1 LCLLPCTGGG
11 AAIGGCLLDFAIFAA
26 SLSIALLVAYGLVY
40 WALRAE
46 TDRSARVGLYLIYGF
61 PGILLV
67 VAGAA
72 LTINGRDNG
81 PILLALGLGLTL
93 PLIKPFRVQMAR
105 ATPIDPDSAADMSAS
120 SIFLAV
126 LGLLVALSFDAPEPD
141 AVEGVDYSTLIVQL
155 LAFIGLSYVVV
166 GTSLKRSFEQANRRL
181 GLERPT
187 WRTVAAGTGFFFLTM
202 LVNGLAGVL
211 TEVFQ
216 PDTNNEI
223 QQGLEDLTGEFQSP
237 LGAVAI
243 GVSAGVGEELFF
255 RGALQPKFGLVLT
268 SLCFALL
275 HTNYGISFV
284 TLGVFA
290 MGMIF
295 GYMRLRYGTVA
306 SMITHALVNF
316 IAVLAQI
323 YS

>member
-1 LCLLPCTGGG
+1 
-11 AAIGGCLLDFAIFAA
+11 LDFAIFAA

-46 TDRSARVGLYLIYGF
+46 TDRSARVGLYLVYGF

-67 VAGAA
+67 VAGTA
-72 LTINGRDNG
+72 LTVYGRDNG

-105 ATPIDPDSAADMSAS
+105 VTPIDPASAADMSAS

-126 LGLLVALSFDAPEPD
+126 LGLLIALSFDAPEPD

-166 GTSLKRSFEQANRRL
+166 GTNLKRSFEQANRRL
-181 GLERPT
+181 GLARPT
-187 WRTVAAGTGFFFLTM
+187 WRTVAAGTGFFFLTI

-223 QQGLEDLTGEFQSP
+223 QQGLEDLTGEFRSP

-255 RGALQPKFGLVLT
+255 RGALQPKFGPVLT

-284 TLGVFA
+284 TLGVFG

-295 GYMRLRYGTVA
+295 GFMRLRYGTVA
-306 SMITHALVNF
+306 AMITHALVNF
-316 IAVLAQI
+316 VAVLAQI

>member
-1 LCLLPCTGGG
+1 
-11 AAIGGCLLDFAIFAA
+11 LDFAIFAA

-46 TDRSARVGLYLIYGF
+46 FDRSARVGLYLVYGF
-61 PGILLV
+61 PGVLLV

-72 LTINGRDNG
+72 LAIYGRDNG

-93 PLIKPFRVQMAR
+93 PLLKPFRVQMAR
-105 ATPIDPDSAADMSAS
+105 VTPIDPASAADMSAAC
-120 SIFLAV
+120 IFLAV
-126 LGLLVALSFDAPEPD
+126 LGLLIALSFDAPEPD
-141 AVEGVDYSTLIVQL
+141 AVEEVDYSTLIVQL
-155 LAFIGLSYVVV
+155 LGFIGLSYVVV
-166 GTSLKRSFEQANRRL
+166 GTTLKRSFEQANRRL
-181 GLERPT
+181 GLMRPS
-187 WRTVAAGTGFFFLTM
+187 WQTVAAGTGFFFLAM
-202 LVNGLAGVL
+202 LVNGLAGAL

-223 QQGLEDLTGEFQSP
+223 QQGLEDLTGEFRSP
-237 LGAVAI
+237 LGAIAI

-255 RGALQPKFGLVLT
+255 RGALQPKFGVVLT

-275 HTNYGISFV
+275 HTNYGVSFV
-284 TLGVFA
+284 TLGVFG
-290 MGMIF
+290 MGVIF
-295 GYMRLRYGTVA
+295 GFMRLRYGTVA
-306 SMITHALVNF
+306 AMITHALVNF

>member
-1 LCLLPCTGGG
+1 
-11 AAIGGCLLDFAIFAA
+11 LDFAIFAA

-46 TDRSARVGLYLIYGF
+46 TDRSARVGLYLVYGF

-67 VAGAA
+67 VAGTA
-72 LTINGRDNG
+72 LTVYGRDNG

-105 ATPIDPDSAADMSAS
+105 VTPIDPASAADMSAS

-126 LGLLVALSFDAPEPD
+126 LGLLIALSLDAPEPD

-166 GTSLKRSFEQANRRL
+166 GTNLKRSFEQANRRL
-181 GLERPT
+181 GLARPT
-187 WRTVAAGTGFFFLTM
+187 WRTVAAGTGFFFLTI

-223 QQGLEDLTGEFQSP
+223 QQGLEDLTGEFRSP

-284 TLGVFA
+284 TLGVFG

-295 GYMRLRYGTVA
+295 GFMRLRYGTVA
-306 SMITHALVNF
+306 AMITHALVNF
-316 IAVLAQI
+316 VAVLAQI